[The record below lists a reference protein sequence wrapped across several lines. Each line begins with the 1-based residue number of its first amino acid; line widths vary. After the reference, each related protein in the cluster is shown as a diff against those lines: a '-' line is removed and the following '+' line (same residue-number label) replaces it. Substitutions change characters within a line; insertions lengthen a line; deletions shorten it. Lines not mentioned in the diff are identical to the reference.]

1 MKNLNIIKSYC
12 IIVILLFI
20 GSSCSKEELPKEPI
34 IDLGGENW
42 KRMAIDEYIY
52 SKFVKPYNMEIK
64 YKWNPYEVNF
74 YRTLV
79 PPIEDNVIPVLNTI
93 TNLWLKPYEKTGGE
107 NFMRKFPIS
116 KIVLVGSPE
125 YQENGAMVVGTAQ
138 GGSKINLYDI
148 NNFSTKYQQLV
159 VTLMGTVH
167 HEYAHIL
174 HQSIRYP
181 EAWGKISA
189 HLYTETWFNTSNED
203 AKTQGFVSAYAK
215 SSDKE
220 DFAET
225 IAFLLVLGQESFDQM
240 IRENIFAEKEF
251 RAKEKIIVQYYKEVL
266 NIDFRKLQAE
276 VKLSMDKLITN

>member
-1 MKNLNIIKSYC
+1 MKNLNIIRTYC
-12 IIVILLFI
+12 SLFFLLLLCF
-20 GSSCSKEELPKEPI
+20 SCSKEKLPKEPI
-34 IDLGGENW
+34 IDLGGESW
-42 KRMAIDEYIY
+42 KKMEIDEYIY
-52 SKFVKPYNMEIK
+52 SQFVKPYNMEIK

-79 PPIEDNVIPVLNTI
+79 PPIEGNVIPVLNTL
-93 TNLWLKPYEKTGGE
+93 TNLWLKPYEKTGGK
-107 NFMRKFPIS
+107 NFFRRFPIS
-116 KIVLVGSPE
+116 KVVLVGSPE

-148 NNFSTKYQQLV
+148 NNFSTKYKQLIV
-159 VTLMGTVH
+159 SLMGTVH
-167 HEYAHIL
+167 HEYAHIF

-189 HLYTETWFNTSNED
+189 HLYTETWFNTTDEV

-225 IAFLLVLGQESFDQM
+225 IAYLLVLGQETFDQM
-240 IRENIFAEKEF
+240 IRENIFAEKTF

-276 VKLSMDKLITN
+276 VKSSMDKLVTN

>member
-1 MKNLNIIKSYC
+1 MSII
-12 IIVILLFI
+12 IICLMI
-20 GSSCSKEELPKEPI
+20 SSCSKEKLPQEPI
-34 IDLGGENW
+34 IDLGGESW
-42 KRMAIDEYIY
+42 KMRTIDEYIQ
-52 SKFVKPYNMEIK
+52 SQFINLYNMEIK

-79 PPIEDNVIPVLNTI
+79 PPIEENVIPVLNTI
-93 TNLWLKPYEKTGGE
+93 TNLWLKPYEKTGGN
-107 NFMRKFPIS
+107 NFLKKFPIS

-148 NNFSTKYQQLV
+148 NNFSTKYMQLV
-159 VTLMGTVH
+159 ISLMGTVH

-189 HLYTETWFNTSNED
+189 HLYTETWFNTSADD
-203 AKTQGFVSAYAK
+203 AKSQGFVSAYAK
-215 SSDKE
+215 ASEKE

-225 IAFLLVLGQESFDQM
+225 IAFLLVLGQDTFDQM
-240 IRENIFAEKEF
+240 IRENIYVEKVF

-276 VKLSMDKLITN
+276 VKSSMEKIVTE